1 MPNSPTPNTAQSTNP
16 RPIQFQSKKTT
27 YIVAA
32 IGFMAIAAAIYFLF
46 IFQRGEEGIS
56 MKSQQGEQK
65 EVHQIA
71 IADRPFV
78 TLTPTSDGAE
88 IIISIENMG
97 KFDAIEYELTY
108 LADNPQSLG
117 TKITR
122 GATGT
127 DVNTRAAKYKKS
139 VLLGT
144 ASRGVR
150 SPDTGITD
158 GQLIMHMF
166 IGEDEFLSETGWT
179 FEKIGS
185 QASTIKSVNGNF
197 EIEVPSFGRDYWVII
212 ADTVGVPPNPTEFTP
227 EEIILPVYGTFSIAP
242 TFKGTGTITIKV
254 ENQTTPKLFAYNHT
268 DSAFSDVESVWGA
281 DTSTLTADVS
291 NFATFVVVSQE

>member
-1 MPNSPTPNTAQSTNP
+1 MIVMQTSARN
-16 RPIQFQSKKTT
+16 K
-27 YIVAA
+27 YIIAA
-32 IGFMAIAAAIYFLF
+32 IAFVLITIAVYFLF
-46 IFQRGEEGIS
+46 IFQKGDQGIS
-56 MKSQQGEQK
+56 KKSEEGEQK
-65 EVHQIA
+65 EVAEIA

-127 DVNTRAAKYKKS
+127 DVNTRDAKYKKS

-158 GQLIMHMF
+158 GQLVMHMF
-166 IGEDEFLSETGWT
+166 IGEDEFLSETDWT

-185 QASTIKSVNGNF
+185 QASTIKSKSGDF

-242 TFKGTGTITIKV
+242 TFKGTATVTIKV
-254 ENQTTPKLFAYNHT
+254 ASLTGTPKLFAYNHA
-268 DSAFSDVESVWGA
+268 DSAFFDIESVWGA

>member
-1 MPNSPTPNTAQSTNP
+1 MPNSPAPNTSQSTNP
-16 RPIQFQSKKTT
+16 RTSQFQSKKIT

-32 IGFMAIAAAIYFLF
+32 VGFLAIATAVYFLF
-46 IFQRGEEGIS
+46 IFQKGEEGIS
-56 MKSQQGEQK
+56 KKSEGGEQK
-65 EVHQIA
+65 EIYQIA

-127 DVNTRAAKYKKS
+127 DINTRDAKYKKS

-158 GQLIMHMF
+158 GQLVMHMF
-166 IGEDEFLSETGWT
+166 IGEEEFLSETDWT

-185 QASTIKSVNGNF
+185 KAQTIKSKSGNF

-212 ADTVGVPPNPTEFTP
+212 ADTVGLPPNPTEFTP

-242 TFKGTGTITIKV
+242 TFAGTGTVSIRLETQ
-254 ENQTTPKLFAYNHT
+254 NTTPTLYTYNHT
-268 DSAFSDVESVWGA
+268 DSTFTEVKSTFSP
-281 DTSTLTADVS
+281 DTSTLNADIS
-291 NFATFVVVSQE
+291 NFATFVVVNQ

>member
-1 MPNSPTPNTAQSTNP
+1 
-16 RPIQFQSKKTT
+16 
-27 YIVAA
+27 
-32 IGFMAIAAAIYFLF
+32 
-46 IFQRGEEGIS
+46 
-56 MKSQQGEQK
+56 
-65 EVHQIA
+65 

-127 DVNTRAAKYKKS
+127 DVNTRDAKYKKS

-268 DSAFSDVESVWGA
+268 DSAFSDVESVWDA